1 MFKKIYNKVLKV
13 LPLYSVSRPSKN
25 YYLYKELGLSAT
37 IDTEIVV
44 PGPGPLY
51 TKTIKAHDKSGNEI
65 ILSEEK
71 KQAIIERV
79 EARLKLLGIEYEID
93 NRDPSNSK
101 KTEPIIHK
109 RDSISDIRSFTHK

>member
-1 MFKKIYNKVLKV
+1 MFKKIYNKAIKV

-25 YYLYKELGLSAT
+25 YYMYKEWGLRAT

-51 TKTIKAHDKSGNEI
+51 TKTIKAYDKNGNEI

-71 KQAIIERV
+71 KQVIIERV
-79 EARLKLLGIEYEID
+79 KARLKLLGIKYEID
-93 NRDPSNSK
+93 SRDPSNSK
-101 KTEPIIHK
+101 KAEPIIHK
-109 RDSISDIRSFTHK
+109 RDSISDIRSFPHK